1 VLRETD
7 PQTTIWELLL
17 PEEAKRLPTELARV
31 DAYLDDERFIT
42 PWRGLFSARLGRPSV
57 PVDTLLRLL
66 YLKHRYGLGYESLCR
81 EVADSLSWRRFCR
94 IPLDRPV
101 PHPTT
106 LVKLV
111 RRAGPEVIEQV
122 NAALVA
128 KLAQGKLLRA
138 RKLRVD
144 TTVVEA
150 DIDYPTD
157 ADLLEQAVRKLGGL
171 VRRIKGRGTAS
182 RTRFRDRGRA
192 AGRRMKQLARTLRR
206 RTGVAMAEV
215 DRLTGEVARLARQTV
230 REVEVVARNARRTL
244 ARRPGDGRLG
254 RLVGELDET
263 IIHTGRLLAQT
274 DQRLAG
280 NRVIADRLVSLADP
294 DARPIRKGK
303 PRHPTQFGYTL
314 LLAEDERGFIADH
327 QLQQGN
333 PPDAPQ
339 LVPAV
344 QRVVAVTGRA
354 PGTVVGDRGFGT
366 AANDQAVAALG
377 VKRVGLQRTGTPGTA
392 RLALERTRA
401 FPPAA
406 QLAGRHRGPHQPPQA
421 RLRAAPDAATP
432 AGRCPHLGRAGHLR
446 LQPAAHDGCRRL
458 TRAPAADLPTST
470 GAATPTRTSSGASSY
485 PGARLEEEAPMRR
498 HTRRQDTL
506 DPGTGVTTAG
516 LDEPPEEPGCFT
528 TTLRCSRGVG
538 SIPLHGPSGSASRGS
553 LGWRHGPGPMW
564 WRSGS
569 RWPVWCSLVAQ
580 TPRSWTALLRR
591 RIPSR
596 VSKAPPPGSPRPG
609 ARGSR

>member
-17 PEEAKRLPTELARV
+17 PEEAKRLPAELQAV
-31 DAYLDDERFIT
+31 DAYLDDECFIA
-42 PWRGLFSARLGRPSV
+42 PWRALFSARLGRPSV

-81 EVADSLSWRRFCR
+81 EVADSISWRRFCR
-94 IPLDRPV
+94 IGLDRPV
-101 PHPTT
+101 LHPTT

-111 RRAGPEVIEQV
+111 CRAGPEVMEEL

-157 ADLLEQAVRKLGGL
+157 ADLLEHAVRRLGGL
-171 VRRIKGRGTAS
+171 VRRVKGRGAAS

-192 AGRRMKQLARTLRR
+192 AGRRIKQLARTLRR

-215 DRLTGEVARLARQTV
+215 DRLTGEVAAIARQSLQ
-230 REVEVVARNARRTL
+230 EVQAVLRNARGGL
-244 ARRPGDGRLG
+244 ARRPSDGRLG

-263 IIHTGRLLAQT
+263 ITATQRLLAQT

-280 NRVIADRLVSLADP
+280 NRVIPDRLVSLSDP

-314 LLAEDERGFIADH
+314 LVAEDERGFIADH
-327 QLQQGN
+327 QLQRGN

-339 LVPAV
+339 LIPAV
-344 QRVVAVTGRA
+344 RRVITVTGRP

-366 AANDQAVAALG
+366 AANDQGLEALG
-377 VKRVGLQRTGTPGTA
+377 VMRVGLQRTGTPGKA
-392 RLALERTRA
+392 RLEHERTRR
-401 FPPAA
+401 F
-406 QLAGRHRGPHQPPQA
+406 R
-421 RLRAAPDAATP
+421 RLRNWRVGIEA
-432 AGRCPHLGRAGHLR
+432 RISHLKRGFGLR
-446 LQPAAHDGCRRL
+446 RTRLRRL
-458 TRAPAADLPTST
+458 
-470 GAATPTRTSSGASSY
+470 G
-485 PGARLEEEAPMRR
+485 GAR
-498 HTRRQDTL
+498 TW
-506 DPGTGVTTAG
+506 VG
-516 LDEPPEEPGCFT
+516 LGIFAYNLQRMT
-528 TTLRCSRGVG
+528 V
-538 SIPLHGPSGSASRGS
+538 
-553 LGWRHGPGPMW
+553 
-564 WRSGS
+564 
-569 RWPVWCSLVAQ
+569 VA
-580 TPRSWTALLRR
+580 R
-591 RIPSR
+591 
-596 VSKAPPPGSPRPG
+596 
-609 ARGSR
+609 